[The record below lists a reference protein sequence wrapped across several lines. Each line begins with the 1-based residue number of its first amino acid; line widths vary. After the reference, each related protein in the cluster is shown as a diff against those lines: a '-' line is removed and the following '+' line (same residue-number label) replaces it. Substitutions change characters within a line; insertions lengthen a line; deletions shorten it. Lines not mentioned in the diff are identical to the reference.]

1 MTSDDIIKV
10 GEWFFKAPIYWI
22 VIALLLVLVF
32 YMVSHPEKVQI
43 WQSIL
48 QSWSRSKENKKKSVT
63 NRVSGEYKT
72 AMKQMSEDE
81 KDLFPT
87 DVVIKWQDGANED
100 RESFLEGNQV
110 IIRIGRTDNYSKA
123 MSLAALEVAKVG
135 VLSSCKRFVDKDI
148 CLASDHILARK
159 LLRHMNKGYALTYFD
174 NSIFQPLY
182 NHNQTF
188 KECFDKLDQT
198 DRKGMY
204 VAVLLN
210 EINKVADKLST
221 QPVNKKAEEEIA
233 QFLSFLY
240 DVCTKK
246 PAPTL
251 RFVRD
256 FIRVNI
262 AFTGTNERLERSNPY
277 TYYVEKAFIAF
288 EQGVETVY
296 LFAIGRKI
304 EDAKGIEAE
313 FNSKHPN
320 FATTRQISY
329 LHNFSNEGNRRR
341 EGICIEFQTKD
352 YCEGIGHRLT
362 NNT

>member
-1 MTSDDIIKV
+1 
-10 GEWFFKAPIYWI
+10 
-22 VIALLLVLVF
+22 
-32 YMVSHPEKVQI
+32 MVSHPEKVQI

-48 QSWSRSKENKKKSVT
+48 QSWSSTKESKKKSVT
-63 NRVSGEYKT
+63 NRVSGEYKS
-72 AMKQMSEDE
+72 AMKQMPEDE
-81 KDLFPT
+81 KDLFPS

-100 RESFLEGNQV
+100 RESFLQGNQV

-135 VLSSCKRFVDKDI
+135 VLASCKRFVSKDI

-182 NHNQTF
+182 NQNPEF

-221 QPVNKKAEEEIA
+221 QPVSKKAEDEITR
-233 QFLSFLY
+233 FLTFLY
-240 DVCTKK
+240 DVSTKK

-251 RFVRD
+251 RFVGE
-256 FIRVNI
+256 FIRINI
-262 AFTGTNERLERSNPY
+262 AFTGTNERLERSDPY
-277 TYYVEKAFIAF
+277 TYYVEKAYSAF

-304 EDAKGIEAE
+304 EDAKGIEEE
-313 FNSKHPN
+313 FNSKYPN
-320 FATTRQISY
+320 FATTRQASY
-329 LHNFSNEGNRRR
+329 LHSFSSEGNKRR
-341 EGICIEFQTKD
+341 EGICIELQAKD
-352 YCEGIGHRLT
+352 FGERKGHRVIT
-362 NNT
+362 NS